1 LKEFVVRIQCVSLDS
16 FRSRW
21 LVLGLLLASGCGGAS
36 EDPETA
42 ALRSK
47 YLSASEPESAIS
59 LTEAAK
65 LVNVGG
71 DAEAEDAEAEDG
83 EAKDT
88 EAVDPKPDETA
99 ADNVPSDDTKAESAK
114 PDDAT
119 PDDATPDDATPDNT
133 KPANTPGETSRP
145 KVTLVGRVHAGDL
158 DPWEPGKASFMIS
171 ELPPDGHGEGHDS
184 DNCPFCKRRLAKAPT
199 GVVKFITDD
208 GQTISV
214 DSRALFGLE
223 KGQTVVVTGT
233 LLAGEFNSIILLA
246 DKLHVRA
253 P

>member
-1 LKEFVVRIQCVSLDS
+1 MRIQCVSLDS

-47 YLSASEPESAIS
+47 YLSASEPENAIS

-71 DAEAEDAEAEDG
+71 DAEAEDG
-83 EAKDT
+83 EAD
-88 EAVDPKPDETA
+88 DPKPDETA
-99 ADNVPSDDTKAESAK
+99 ADNVPSDDAKAESAK

-119 PDDATPDDATPDNT
+119 P
-133 KPANTPGETSRP
+133 ANTPDETSRP

-208 GQTISV
+208 GQTIPV

>member
-1 LKEFVVRIQCVSLDS
+1 MRIHCVSFDS

-21 LVLGLLLASGCGGAS
+21 LVLGLLLASGCGGEGEA
-36 EDPETA
+36 PETL
-42 ALRSK
+42 ALRGK
-47 YLSASEPESAIS
+47 YLSASEPANALS

-71 DAEAEDAEAEDG
+71 DAEADDAEADDKKPDD
-83 EAKDT
+83 A
-88 EAVDPKPDETA
+88 KPDETA
-99 ADNVPSDDTKAESAK
+99 VGGVPSEVAEADDAK
-114 PDDAT
+114 PDDAK
-119 PDDATPDDATPDNT
+119 PDDAKPSNTPD
-133 KPANTPGETSRP
+133 ETSRP
-145 KVTLVGRVHAGDL
+145 KVTLVGRVHAGEL

-199 GVVKFITDD
+199 GVVKFVSDD
-208 GQTISV
+208 GQTIPV

-223 KGQTVVVTGT
+223 KGQTVVVSGT
-233 LLAGEFNSIILLA
+233 LVAGEFNSIVLLA

>member
-1 LKEFVVRIQCVSLDS
+1 MRIQCVSLDS

-47 YLSASEPESAIS
+47 YLSASEPENAIS

-71 DAEAEDAEAEDG
+71 DAEAEDG
-83 EAKDT
+83 EAD
-88 EAVDPKPDETA
+88 DPKPDETA
-99 ADNVPSDDTKAESAK
+99 ADNVPSDDAKAESAK
-114 PDDAT
+114 PVDAT
-119 PDDATPDDATPDNT
+119 PASTPD
-133 KPANTPGETSRP
+133 ETSRP

-208 GQTISV
+208 GQTIPV

>member
-1 LKEFVVRIQCVSLDS
+1 MRIHWVSFDS
-16 FRSRW
+16 FSSRW
-21 LVLGLLLASGCGGAS
+21 LVLGLLLASGCGGSS
-36 EDPETA
+36 EDPETL

-47 YLSASEPESAIS
+47 YLSASEPENAIS

-71 DAEAEDAEAEDG
+71 GAEAEDAEAED
-83 EAKDT
+83 T
-88 EAVDPKPDETA
+88 EADAPKPDETA
-99 ADNVPSDDTKAESAK
+99 ADNVPSDDAK
-114 PDDAT
+114 PDSATPGDAT
-119 PDDATPDDATPDNT
+119 
-133 KPANTPGETSRP
+133 PANTPDETSRP

-199 GVVKFITDD
+199 GVVKFVAND
-208 GQTISV
+208 GQTIPV

-223 KGQTVVVTGT
+223 KGQTVVVSGT
-233 LLAGEFNSIILLA
+233 LVAGEFNSVILLA
-246 DKLHVRA
+246 DKLHVRT

>member
-1 LKEFVVRIQCVSLDS
+1 MRIHCVSFDS

-21 LVLGLLLASGCGGAS
+21 LVLGLLLVSGCGGAGEDS
-36 EDPETA
+36 ETLT
-42 ALRSK
+42 LRSK
-47 YLSASEPESAIS
+47 YLSTSEPENAIS
-59 LTEAAK
+59 LTEATK

-71 DAEAEDAEAEDG
+71 DAEADDAEADDKQPEDTTP
-83 EAKDT
+83 ANT
-88 EAVDPKPDETA
+88 PDETA
-99 ADNVPSDDTKAESAK
+99 
-114 PDDAT
+114 
-119 PDDATPDDATPDNT
+119 
-133 KPANTPGETSRP
+133 RP

-199 GVVKFITDD
+199 GVVKFVADD
-208 GQTISV
+208 GQTIPV

-223 KGQTVVVTGT
+223 KGQTVVVSGT
-233 LLAGEFNSIILLA
+233 LVAGEFNSIILLA

>member
-1 LKEFVVRIQCVSLDS
+1 MRTNGVLFAS

-21 LVLGLLLASGCGGAS
+21 LVLGLLLVSGCGGAS
-36 EDPETA
+36 EDPETM
-42 ALRSK
+42 ALRDK
-47 YLSASEPESAIS
+47 YLSTSELENAIS

-65 LVNVGG
+65 LVNVG
-71 DAEAEDAEAEDG
+71 AEAKLDEAQADEAKQAEA
-83 EAKDT
+83 
-88 EAVDPKPDETA
+88 KPDE
-99 ADNVPSDDTKAESAK
+99 
-114 PDDAT
+114 AT
-119 PDDATPDDATPDNT
+119 
-133 KPANTPGETSRP
+133 GETSRP

-199 GVVKFITDD
+199 GVVKFVADD
-208 GQTISV
+208 GQTVPV

-223 KGQTVVVTGT
+223 KGQTVIVSGT
-233 LLAGEFNSIILLA
+233 LVAGEFNSIILLA
-246 DKLHVRA
+246 DKLHVRK